1 MALSCSRFFRFLR
14 SIAEPT
20 IVLVCFSTL
29 LTFVFVLYQ
38 PSPGPGISQR
48 VGWQSWDSVGGTPS
62 QGGATQEPP
71 PSDSDWWNVTSPQD
85 DGSSYPLDTWTPLLP
100 HDTGCT
106 YVAPLWFIGD
116 ALTLVCLQCRR
127 SPSRGAWCL
136 RLWSAT
142 CVHPIPPSSKTPSR
156 ANGSASNVI

>member
-116 ALTLVCLQCRR
+116 ALTLVACSVGDRHHAVHGVCDYGRR
-127 SPSRGAWCL
+127 PVCTRYH
-136 RLWSAT
+136 R
-142 CVHPIPPSSKTPSR
+142 R
-156 ANGSASNVI
+156 ARRRQGQMGPRRT